1 MERDQQLIVHGF
13 LKQAHEDYLILRDQC
28 MTDAQKAA
36 AAALARRKKRKGKG
50 KKGKRKKSGRC
61 VSCLLS
67 LEQCIC
73 LVKCVY

>member
-1 MERDQQLIVHGF
+1 
-13 LKQAHEDYLILRDQC
+13 